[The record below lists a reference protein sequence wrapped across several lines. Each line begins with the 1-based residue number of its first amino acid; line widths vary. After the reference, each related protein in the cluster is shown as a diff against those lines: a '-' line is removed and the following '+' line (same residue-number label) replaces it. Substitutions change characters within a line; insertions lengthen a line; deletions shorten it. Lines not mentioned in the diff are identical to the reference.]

1 MSIHHHHQPYLTIH
15 DFDTHKQY
23 GWHNSLSLIAEVS
36 SGDTVSYQN
45 KAASDAQ
52 VTTQSSVEDVANID
66 FEKVNPVSG
75 PVYVND
81 AKPGDTLEVEI
92 VDFRQLDW
100 GWTAIIPGFG
110 LLADDFPNPALK
122 TYDLKD

>member
-1 MSIHHHHQPYLTIH
+1 FY
-15 DFDTHKQY
+15 THKHY
-23 GWHNSLSLIAEVS
+23 SWNNYLSPI
-36 SGDTVSYQN
+36 T
-45 KAASDAQ
+45 
-52 VTTQSSVEDVANID
+52 DVASIDTISYEIKESSYGQFTKQSTEKDVASID

-110 LLADDFPNPALK
+110 LLADDFTNPAMK
-122 TYDLKD
+122 TYDLI